1 VIFVTIGTQLPFDR
15 LIKAADEAV
24 AQRGLRGF
32 AQIGPG
38 NYLPAHLAHERFVNA
53 DKFEELIASS
63 TCIVSHAGMG
73 SIITAMRYGK
83 PAILMPRSA
92 ALGEHRNEHQL
103 ATARRFS
110 DHPSIRIANS
120 ADEILS
126 AYDDILSRSAST
138 PFDLSPNA
146 TDELIDALRAM
157 VFR

>member
-24 AQRGLRGF
+24 ARRGLKGF

-38 NYLPAHLAHERFVNA
+38 NYLPAHLTHERFVTA
-53 DKFEELIASS
+53 DKFEELIAASS
-63 TCIVSHAGMG
+63 CIVSHAGMG

-110 DHPSIRIANS
+110 EHPSVRIVNS
-120 ADEILS
+120 SDEILA
-126 AYDDILSRSAST
+126 AYDDILDRSASV
-138 PFDLSPNA
+138 PFDLSPHA
-146 TDELIDALRAM
+146 TAELIDAMRAM
-157 VFR
+157 VFK